1 MDVHAGKLLSHM
13 DMEKLQRLGKSRTL
27 QAIGG
32 GSGLPLT
39 RNGEG
44 EEIVYA
50 HMKV

>member
-1 MDVHAGKLLSHM
+1 MDVRAT
-13 DMEKLQRLGKSRTL
+13 KSRIGKGSTTNCTL

-44 EEIVYA
+44 EEIV
-50 HMKV
+50 